1 MKPAA
6 PAPRAR
12 PSGKSLC
19 ALACVFAA
27 GVVAATTT
35 TSSAAPLDGCVLPP
49 PLTCPTVSTPT
60 LPTVSVPLPTTTAAP
75 PPTTTA
81 TTTPAGTQPPPSPTG
96 PAPAQAEAGPAATPF
111 SFSIGRISARRIGLL
126 RRLELQLSLSHP
138 ALVVAVLHRRDVP
151 SLVAIRAGRAGA
163 NRFTVAVPARVRA
176 GRHTLKLVFGT
187 GAEQHTVLRS
197 ISVPR

>member
-27 GVVAATTT
+27 GVVAATSAT
-35 TSSAAPLDGCVLPP
+35 SAAAPFDGCVLPP
-49 PLTCPTVSTPT
+49 TLTCPTVSTPT

-75 PPTTTA
+75 PPTTA
-81 TTTPAGTQPPPSPTG
+81 TTTAGTEPPPSPTG

-111 SFSIGRISARRIGLL
+111 SFSIGRISARRIGTF
-126 RRLELQLSLSHP
+126 RQIDIPLSLSHP

-163 NRFTVAVPARVRA
+163 NRFIVAVPARVRA